1 MHALNPSPF
10 HRQARPGHRRQRGAA
25 LLMAMV
31 IVTLVTTV
39 ASSMVWQQWRAVQVE
54 SAERALTQSHWI
66 LQGALDWARLILR
79 EDGRSSNEK
88 VDHLGEPWAV
98 ELAEAR
104 LSSFLAADQNNNAA
118 DEGPEAFMS
127 GKISDVTARYN
138 LRNLIDDTKG
148 DVDPDQLAV
157 LRRLC
162 EYASLS
168 PALADGIAQALRKS
182 LLAKAS
188 ADQPEA
194 LSKLGGTEAVAAAPL
209 MPQTV
214 DQLVWLGLDA
224 GSVAR
229 LKPYV
234 MLLPEVSPININTA
248 SREVISAV
256 MPGVDLGRAD
266 RIVQTRARTP
276 FKSTADLKD
285 ILGVGINIPADN
297 VVTVSS
303 SYFEVFGRLRLED
316 RIITQNYILQ
326 RTGNDELTVLFEN
339 RVSGVEAL
347 PVTQGR
353 P

>member
-1 MHALNPSPF
+1 
-10 HRQARPGHRRQRGAA
+10 
-25 LLMAMV
+25 MAMV

-39 ASSMVWQQWRAVQVE
+39 AASMVWQQWRAVQVE

-79 EDGRSSNEK
+79 EDGKSSNEK

-104 LSSFLAADQNNNAA
+104 LSSFLAVDQNNNAA
-118 DEGPEAFMS
+118 DDGPEAFMS
-127 GKISDVTARYN
+127 GKITDVTARYN

-148 DVDPDQLAV
+148 EVDPTQLAV

-162 EYASLS
+162 EYAALS
-168 PALADGIAQALRKS
+168 PALADGIAQALLKS
-182 LLAKAS
+182 LLAKA
-188 ADQPEA
+188 A
-194 LSKLGGTEAVAAAPL
+194 GGNDAVAAAPL

-234 MLLPEVSPININTA
+234 VLLPEASPININTA

-276 FKSTADLKD
+276 YKTTADLKD
-285 ILGVGINIPADN
+285 ILGVGIDIPGDN

-316 RIITQNYILQ
+316 RVITQNYILQ
-326 RTGNDELTVLFEN
+326 RTGNDELTILFEN
-339 RVSGVEAL
+339 RVSGIEAL
-347 PVTQGR
+347 PNAQGR

>member
-1 MHALNPSPF
+1 MTMQPPAFLV
-10 HRQARPGHRRQRGAA
+10 RRRPLRRAQRGAA

-39 ASSMVWQQWRAVQVE
+39 AASMVWQQWRAVQVE

-79 EDGRSSNEK
+79 EDGKSSNDK

-127 GKISDVTARYN
+127 GKITDVTARYN
-138 LRNLIDDTKG
+138 LRNLIDNTKG
-148 DVDPDQLAV
+148 EIDPTQLAV

-168 PALADGIAQALRKS
+168 PALADGIAQALLKA
-182 LLAKAS
+182 LLAQA
-188 ADQPEA
+188 AGDQPEV
-194 LSKLGGTEAVAAAPL
+194 LNKLGGSEAVAAAPL

-234 MLLPEVSPININTA
+234 VLLPDASPININTA

-256 MPGVDLGRAD
+256 ITGLDLGRAD

-276 FKSTADLKD
+276 YKTTTDLKD
-285 ILGVGINIPADN
+285 ILGAGIEVPNEAA
-297 VVTVSS
+297 VAVSS

-316 RIITQNYILQ
+316 RVITQNYILQ
-326 RTGNDELTVLFEN
+326 RTGNDELTILFEN
-339 RVSGVEAL
+339 RVSGIEAL
-347 PVTQGR
+347 PTAQGR